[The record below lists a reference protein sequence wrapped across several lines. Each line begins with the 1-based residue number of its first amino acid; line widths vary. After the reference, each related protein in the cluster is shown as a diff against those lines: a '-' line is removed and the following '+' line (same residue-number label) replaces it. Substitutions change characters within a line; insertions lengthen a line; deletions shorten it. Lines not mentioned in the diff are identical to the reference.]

1 MMNLEHARSGSLAS
15 QTFHALRKVWL
26 YETNRSPGSP
36 GTEATHNALIYLLR
50 QKAGIRV
57 LTHVY
62 IFIRSYLHS

>member
-26 YETNRSPGSP
+26 CETNRSP

-62 IFIRSYLHS
+62 IFIRSYIHS